1 MASSNWD
8 ELKNFVAKGGGTL
21 VDSLMI
27 QDCWFSPQHWQLQ
40 HHQHDDGGRRRR
52 RRRYNYLVYLLLVA
66 ASSALLST
74 CCSWRWRRA
83 GLDGHIYSWILAGRS
98 SAGGEELIP
107 SFWRVFPDKKFV
119 QVQYC
124 DYEGFCVVGVLCK
137 NWGICTLVKNFWFWA
152 TLFVFRKLLFIRIFV
167 QTYNIGYTMQN
178 FANLCGEWWNL
189 QKCTKKAG

>member
-8 ELKNFVAKGGGTL
+8 ELRNFVAKGGGTL

-40 HHQHDDGGRRRR
+40 HHQHNDGGRRRR

-74 CCSWRWRRA
+74 CCSWQWRRA

-107 SFWRVFPDKKFV
+107 SFWIVFPDKKLV
-119 QVQYC
+119 QVQYY
-124 DYEGFCVVGVLCK
+124 DYEGFCGGGTIQKL
-137 NWGICTLVKNFWFWA
+137 GEYILIKNFWFWA
-152 TLFVFRKLLFIRIFV
+152 TPHVLWCFSSNRS
-167 QTYNIGYTMQN
+167 NIQYWVWKI